1 MIIEITPDVIVNLVS
16 VITTVLFVIMM
27 GFSIFF
33 FRKKERKTATC
44 LLKSAVILFGINFFD
59 KVFCN
64 FLETVMSDGLLRILV
79 LAIVVIA
86 VLGILLSFLRKYSNE
101 E

>member
-16 VITTVLFVIMM
+16 VIATVGFIVMM

-33 FRKKERKTATC
+33 FRKKERKTATY
-44 LLKSAVILFGINFFD
+44 LFKGATILFVINFLIKF
-59 KVFCN
+59 FAS
-64 FLETVMSDGLLRILV
+64 FLETVMSDGLLRTLV
-79 LAIVVIA
+79 LAIVVT
-86 VLGILLSFLRKYSNE
+86 VMLEILLFFLRKYGDE

>member
-16 VITTVLFVIMM
+16 VITTVFFVIMM

-33 FRKKERKTATC
+33 FIKKEWKTATY
-44 LLKSAVILFGINFFD
+44 LFKGATILFVINFLIKF
-59 KVFCN
+59 FAS
-64 FLETVMSDGLLRILV
+64 FLETVMSDGLLRTLV
-79 LAIVVIA
+79 LAIVVT
-86 VLGILLSFLRKYSNE
+86 VMLEILLFFLRKYADE

>member
-33 FRKKERKTATC
+33 FRKRELKAATC
-44 LLKSAVILFGINFFD
+44 LLKGAVILFVINFFD
-59 KVFCN
+59 KAFCN
-64 FLETVMSDGLLRILV
+64 FLETVMSDDLLRTLV

-86 VLGILLSFLRKYSNE
+86 VLGILLFFFRKYANE